1 METTEQQKQLNEL
14 IEKEI
19 SFAKKREIEFNESG
33 MRNFTNVN
41 AAIKYFRSIN
51 KQPRSLKSIIWLWQE
66 SFEVNAG
73 SVSVLVF
80 DYKSDPESFQKR
92 LKSVLKTE
100 RQNDLFKKSFEIWVE
115 KTKGIKRIEKAVAN
129 QIINETK
136 TLI

>member
-1 METTEQQKQLNEL
+1 METTEQQKQLDEL

-33 MRNFTNVN
+33 MRKFTNVN

-73 SVSVLVF
+73 SVSILVF
-80 DYKSDPESFQKR
+80 DYKSDPESFQNR
-92 LKSVLKTE
+92 LKSMLKTE

-115 KTKGIKRIEKAVAN
+115 KTKGIKRIEKSVAN
-129 QIINETK
+129 QIIKETQ